1 MPPTTQQ
8 VRPGAGVHIVLKKD
22 QPTGRTVSGI
32 VGEVLTRGNHPR
44 GIKVRLTDGRVGRVQ
59 AMNTNTNSNDNTVG
73 TDGVGSVDLGG
84 PEQESSWGGGRG
96 GRRGGRR
103 SGGRGYRGGAGD
115 EGEVPAESVGL
126 DAYVTPGYGGR
137 QRGKKG
143 RGRGAGEGVQDAG
156 EVGEVV
162 AGVDGAGSGDA
173 GVIRCPVC
181 EVFEGDE
188 VAVAHHVARHF
199 D

>member
-22 QPTGRTVSGI
+22 QPTGRTVSGT
-32 VGEVLTRGNHPR
+32 VGEILTRGNHPR

-59 AMNTNTNSNDNTVG
+59 AMNTNLSSNSN
-73 TDGVGSVDLGG
+73 LGG
-84 PEQESSWGGGRG
+84 MEGMGVEQGEVEQGSSWGDRG

-103 SGGRGYRGGAGD
+103 GGGRRYQGGGD

-137 QRGKKG
+137 QRGNKG
-143 RGRGAGEGVQDAG
+143 RGRGRAADGAVDDVDEVVVPGVEGV
-156 EVGEVV
+156 
-162 AGVDGAGSGDA
+162 GSMDA

-181 EVFEGDE
+181 DVFEGDE
-188 VAVAHHVARHF
+188 AAVAHHVAEHF

>member
-22 QPTGRTVSGI
+22 QPIGRTVSGT

-59 AMNTNTNSNDNTVG
+59 AMNTNPSSNSN
-73 TDGVGSVDLGG
+73 LGG
-84 PEQESSWGGGRG
+84 TEGMGVEQGDLEQGSPWGGGRG
-96 GRRGGRR
+96 GRRGGRWG
-103 SGGRGYRGGAGD
+103 GGRGYLGGGGD

-143 RGRGAGEGVQDAG
+143 RGKGADGTVDGVADVVASGVEGV
-156 EVGEVV
+156 
-162 AGVDGAGSGDA
+162 GSMDA

-181 EVFEGDE
+181 DVFEGDE
-188 VAVAHHVARHF
+188 AAVAHHVAQHF

>member
-1 MPPTTQQ
+1 MFTATHL

-22 QPTGRTVSGI
+22 QPTGRTVSGT

-59 AMNTNTNSNDNTVG
+59 AMNTNLSSNSN
-73 TDGVGSVDLGG
+73 LGG
-84 PEQESSWGGGRG
+84 TEGMDVEQEDPEQGSSWGGRG

-103 SGGRGYRGGAGD
+103 GGGRGYLGGGGD

-126 DAYVTPGYGGR
+126 DAYVTPGYGVR

-143 RGRGAGEGVQDAG
+143 RGRGADDGVRDM
-156 EVGEVV
+156 GEVV
-162 AGVDGAGSGDA
+162 AGVDGVGSMDA

-181 EVFEGDE
+181 EAFEGDE
-188 VAVAHHVARHF
+188 AAVAHHVAEHF